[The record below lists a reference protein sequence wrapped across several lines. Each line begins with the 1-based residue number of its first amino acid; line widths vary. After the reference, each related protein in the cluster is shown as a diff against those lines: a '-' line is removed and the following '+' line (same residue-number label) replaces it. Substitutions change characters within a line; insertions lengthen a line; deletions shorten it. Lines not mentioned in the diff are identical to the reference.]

1 MIGGSGPIVHGH
13 AVNANADSKLIWE
26 DSMLRTACN
35 RWWVL
40 MLRGLCAIAL
50 GISAIAWP
58 GITLLSLVFV
68 FAAFTLIDGAAA
80 IVLGL
85 RGEEDGTVWWTLVV
99 MGVLAILA
107 GIISF
112 AWPQITITVL
122 LAIVAASAIVRGVFE
137 IIAAIHLRK
146 ELDDEW
152 ILALSGLMSILFG
165 GLILYRPDAGLVAI
179 VLLIGA
185 YMLAI
190 GVLAVA
196 LSLRLRR
203 LQHKIATA

>member
-1 MIGGSGPIVHGH
+1 
-13 AVNANADSKLIWE
+13 
-26 DSMLRTACN
+26 MLRTVCG

-40 MLRGLCAIAL
+40 LLRGLAAIGL
-50 GISAIAWP
+50 GVCAIAWP

-68 FAAFTLIDGAAA
+68 FGTFTLIDGVAAV
-80 IVLGL
+80 VLGI
-85 RGEEDGTVWWTLVV
+85 RGEEDGTVWWTVV
-99 MGVLAILA
+99 LMGVLAIVA
-107 GIISF
+107 GIVSF
-112 AWPQITITVL
+112 AWPQITIAIL
-122 LAIVAASAIVRGVFE
+122 LAIIAASAIVRGVFE
-137 IIAAIHLRK
+137 IIAAIRLRK

-152 ILALSGLMSILFG
+152 ILALSGLISILFG

-203 LQHKIATA
+203 MQHKMAVAK